1 MASNVQLET
10 LLQEN
15 RKVKNDSI
23 ISKTKMMAQDL
34 KLRTVNRSVS
44 TLYKRLS
51 VIQRDSEEKRQEL
64 INKTNSV
71 LDDVKTEV
79 RYMSVTM
86 LDLKD
91 RLGTEIVPRNK
102 RYEEMERHF
111 NSSQEDLKSE
121 NLQTNQECISLKTIV
136 QNLTDFRMD
145 MHS

>member
-51 VIQRDSEEKRQEL
+51 VIPKDSEEK
-64 INKTNSV
+64 KT
-71 LDDVKTEV
+71 
-79 RYMSVTM
+79 
-86 LDLKD
+86 
-91 RLGTEIVPRNK
+91 GT
-102 RYEEMERHF
+102 Y
-111 NSSQEDLKSE
+111 
-121 NLQTNQECISLKTIV
+121 
-136 QNLTDFRMD
+136 
-145 MHS
+145 